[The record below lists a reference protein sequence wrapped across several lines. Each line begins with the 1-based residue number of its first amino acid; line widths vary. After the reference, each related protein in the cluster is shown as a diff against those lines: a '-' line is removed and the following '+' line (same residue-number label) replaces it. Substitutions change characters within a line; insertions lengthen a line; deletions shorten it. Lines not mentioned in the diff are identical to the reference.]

1 MNMISSKMYPIHKLN
16 SNVTKDLQKIIS
28 ADIKTNVQKGL
39 QNEIKFID
47 ECSHITNVAEIKGT
61 NDNAQ
66 VYLSSAFCQF
76 LWLINDIALK
86 QVDFEIIQDECLKV
100 KANISEYKKSVE
112 TILKHPKILYQVDV
126 WHKINVNQY
135 FDYLKRTLQLLDND
149 KLNEN
154 IKNEWNLAISLLDS
168 SKSINIDDFNGI
180 NINGLY
186 EQLVNKVYCYGIAFI
201 LLHELSHFELGHLD
215 KDEQE
220 MQDEID
226 ADYAAFWNIYND
238 LNGRELFS
246 ANIGILCALF
256 SLLMRNPKMEDDDV
270 HPKESDRIFS
280 ILDLIDNENPK
291 YKVLVDKL
299 FKLWAKYYNI
309 QGFPYV
315 DHNLKESLSQIR
327 SFMNTYKR

>member
-100 KANISEYKKSVE
+100 KANISEYKESVE
-112 TILKHPKILYQVDV
+112 NILKHPEVLYQMEV
-126 WHKINVNQY
+126 WHKIDVNQY
-135 FDYLKRTLQLLDND
+135 YDYLKRTTQLLDSDEHN
-149 KLNEN
+149 KN
-154 IKNEWNLAISLLDS
+154 IKNDFNLAMSLLDP

-186 EQLVNKVYCYGIAFI
+186 EQLVNKIYCYGIAFI
-201 LLHELSHFELGHLD
+201 LLHELSHFELGHLE
-215 KDEQE
+215 KNEQE

-226 ADYAAFWNIYND
+226 ADYTAFWNIYND

-256 SLLMRNPKMEDDDV
+256 SLLMWNPKMEEDGV

-280 ILDLIDNENPK
+280 ILDLIGNENPK
-291 YKVLVDKL
+291 YMVLVDKL
-299 FKLWAKYYNI
+299 FKLWAKHNKI

-315 DHNLKESLSQIR
+315 DHNLNESLSQIR
-327 SFMNTYKR
+327 SFMNNYNS

>member
-1 MNMISSKMYPIHKLN
+1 MYPIHKLN

-100 KANISEYKKSVE
+100 KANISEYKESVE
-112 TILKHPKILYQVDV
+112 NILKHPEVLYQMEV
-126 WHKINVNQY
+126 WHKIDVNQY
-135 FDYLKRTLQLLDND
+135 YDYLKRTTQLLDSDEHN
-149 KLNEN
+149 KN
-154 IKNEWNLAISLLDS
+154 IKNDFNLAMSLLDP

-186 EQLVNKVYCYGIAFI
+186 EQLVNKIYCYGIAFI
-201 LLHELSHFELGHLD
+201 LLHELSHFELGHLE
-215 KDEQE
+215 KNEQE

-226 ADYAAFWNIYND
+226 ADYTAFWNIYND

-256 SLLMRNPKMEDDDV
+256 SLLMWNPKMEEDGV

-280 ILDLIDNENPK
+280 ILDLIGNENPK
-291 YKVLVDKL
+291 YMVLVDKL
-299 FKLWAKYYNI
+299 FKLWAKHNKI

-315 DHNLKESLSQIR
+315 DHNLNESLSQIR
-327 SFMNTYKR
+327 SFMNNYNS

>member
-100 KANISEYKKSVE
+100 KANISEYKESVE
-112 TILKHPKILYQVDV
+112 NILKHPEVLYQMEV
-126 WHKINVNQY
+126 WHKIDVNQY
-135 FDYLKRTLQLLDND
+135 YDYLKRTTQLLDSD
-149 KLNEN
+149 ELNKN
-154 IKNEWNLAISLLDS
+154 IKNDFNLAMSLLDP

-186 EQLVNKVYCYGIAFI
+186 EQLVNKIYCYGIAFI
-201 LLHELSHFELGHLD
+201 LLHELSHFELGHLE
-215 KDEQE
+215 KNEQE

-226 ADYAAFWNIYND
+226 ADYTAFWNIYND

-256 SLLMRNPKMEDDDV
+256 SLLMWNPKMEEDGV

-280 ILDLIDNENPK
+280 ILDLIGNENPK
-291 YKVLVDKL
+291 YMVLVDKL
-299 FKLWAKYYNI
+299 FKLWAKHNKI

-315 DHNLKESLSQIR
+315 DHNLNESLSQIR
-327 SFMNTYKR
+327 SFMNNYNS